1 MSELAIVVIA
11 YNREK
16 SLQRL
21 LKSIALGHFPSEDIT
36 LHISIDASENKSVYQ
51 VATDFE
57 WKFGRKIIDQ
67 KPERLG
73 LLKHVL
79 SCGELTKQ
87 YDSIVV
93 LEDDLIVA
101 PGFYH
106 YAQKANSYY
115 SEEEKIGGVSLFAYP
130 IEENNF
136 YPFQPIHDDSD
147 VHFIQVASSWGQSW
161 TKTQW
166 LNFKAWL
173 NENQQGKEQLLP
185 AYVQKWGANSWK
197 KLFINYLIDTDRY
210 FVFPSVSYS
219 SNFEEE
225 GTHASQTGLFQVS
238 MNFSDS
244 NPRLKKW
251 SDSNSIYDAY
261 FELIPSAIKRLI
273 PEFENFDFEV
283 DLYGEKPI
291 DQLKHK
297 FLLTTRKGKS
307 PIRTFGA
314 QMKPLIQNVL
324 FELEGDEIGLYRK
337 EDLLPTEEN
346 RFLSLNTSSIQL
358 TQGAEVHRQLSQQ
371 VTLVI
376 PVLSDTLNELKKTVL
391 AIKSDRFYQCTFLVS
406 CPHEIKVEVE
416 AIVQH
421 LPVSVE
427 IISSSGSNLNEL
439 LRFGLAS
446 VQTDYCGWMQ
456 AGMTVDPAKMEQVAR
471 IFREMSQVQMLH
483 GIEEKVDETN
493 YLKLNTSRYRWTAQ
507 IANLKKHEAARM
519 RTEFVFWRKS
529 LTSAETISNLS
540 SGSLFIELLKLN
552 PLYVL
557 ALNLGSFNYIN
568 AHEILSKEVV
578 AEMLN
583 SPLYLPKS
591 GMRSIARVFFRPWFY
606 SNVPIFRL
614 FYKEMEK
621 LPMVIRYDFQ
631 HKNYYLDNY

>member
-1 MSELAIVVIA
+1 MSEIAIVVIA

-21 LKSIALGHFPSEDIT
+21 LKSIALAHFPAEDIT

-79 SCGELTKQ
+79 SCGELTKR
-87 YDSIVV
+87 YDSIIV

-101 PGFYH
+101 PGFYQ
-106 YAQKANSYY
+106 YAQKAKSYY
-115 SEEEKIGGVSLFAYP
+115 LEEEKIAGVSLFAYP
-130 IEENNF
+130 VEENNF

-166 LNFKAWL
+166 LKFKDWL
-173 NENQQGKEQLLP
+173 HENPQGKEQLLP

-297 FLLTTRKGKS
+297 FLLTTRRGKL

-314 QMKPLIQNVL
+314 QMKPIIQNVF

-376 PVLSDTLNELKKTVL
+376 PVLSDTLDELKKTVL
-391 AIKSDRFYQCTFLVS
+391 AIKTDRFYHCTFLVS
-406 CPHEIKVEVE
+406 CPHEIKGEVE

-421 LPVSVE
+421 VPVSVE
-427 IISSSGSNLNEL
+427 IISSLGSNLNEL
-439 LRFGLAS
+439 LRIGLAS

-456 AGMTVDPAKMEQVAR
+456 AGMIVDPAKLEQVSI

-493 YLKLNTSRYRWTAQ
+493 YLKLNTSKYRWTAQ
-507 IANLKKHEAARM
+507 TANLKKHEVARV

-529 LTSAETISNLS
+529 LISAETISNLS

-552 PLYVL
+552 PMYVL
-557 ALNLGSFNYIN
+557 ALNLGSFNDIN
-568 AHEILSKEVV
+568 AHEILSKEDV